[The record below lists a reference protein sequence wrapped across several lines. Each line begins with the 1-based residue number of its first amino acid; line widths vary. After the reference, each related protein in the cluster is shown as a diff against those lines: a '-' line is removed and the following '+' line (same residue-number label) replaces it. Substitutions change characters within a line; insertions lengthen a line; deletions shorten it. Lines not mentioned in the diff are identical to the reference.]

1 MSLFLHSKTFFLC
14 TSFLYISNVK
24 RVIQK
29 GRYVEGINRKERET
43 EGERKGMKQGRD
55 AAECSLT
62 VHSSSSLNQ
71 VPSNN
76 NAKILK
82 IQ

>member
-1 MSLFLHSKTFFLC
+1 M
-14 TSFLYISNVK
+14 
-24 RVIQK
+24 
-29 GRYVEGINRKERET
+29 EGINRKERET